1 MAYVFFFF
9 FFSPY
14 ITFSHVQYSHVQAVD
29 PRIQLEQ
36 SSITRSSQPMV
47 GFKNARSIQD
57 EKLIEAI
64 FHSHSLH
71 TGPVAVDDQPTQQ
84 VVYGATPSNLIIDA
98 RPTTN
103 AMANTIKGAGNMEY
117 YKGFALVACC
127 IYLT

>member
-1 MAYVFFFF
+1 MAYVFF

-14 ITFSHVQYSHVQAVD
+14 ITFSHVQDIY

-47 GFKNARSIQD
+47 AFKNARSIQD
-57 EKLIEAI
+57 EKLRNF

-71 TGPVAVDDQPTQQ
+71 TGPVAVGDQPTQQ
-84 VVYGATPSNLIIDA
+84 VVYGATSSNLIIDA

-103 AMANTIKGAGNMEY
+103 AMDNTVKGAVTENMEY
-117 YKGFALVACC
+117 FKGLALVTCC

>member
-1 MAYVFFFF
+1 
-9 FFSPY
+9 
-14 ITFSHVQYSHVQAVD
+14 
-29 PRIQLEQ
+29 
-36 SSITRSSQPMV
+36 MV
-47 GFKNARSIQD
+47 AFKNARSIQD

-64 FHSHSLH
+64 FHSHSRH

-103 AMANTIKGAGNMEY
+103 AMDNTVKGAVTENMEY
-117 YKGFALVACC
+117 FKGLALVTCC